1 MTEVRQKLMVAQ
13 GLFENAKEMLKQ
25 ERERSFEENRVL
37 REKWQRERMQMDQ
50 RAEEMRGEVN
60 RREDAVRRIEFEVE
74 KAQKLG

>member
-1 MTEVRQKLMVAQ
+1 
-13 GLFENAKEMLKQ
+13 MLKQ

-60 RREDAVRRIEFEVE
+60 RREDAVRRLEFEVE

>member
-1 MTEVRQKLMVAQ
+1 M
-13 GLFENAKEMLKQ
+13 
-25 ERERSFEENRVL
+25 L

-60 RREDAVRRIEFEVE
+60 RREDAVRRLEFEVE